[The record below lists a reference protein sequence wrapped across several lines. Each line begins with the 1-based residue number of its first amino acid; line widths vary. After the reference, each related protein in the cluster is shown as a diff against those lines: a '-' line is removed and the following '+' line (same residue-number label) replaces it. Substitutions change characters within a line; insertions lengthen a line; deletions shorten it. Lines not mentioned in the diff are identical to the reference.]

1 MGIEM
6 RLSTLNYA
14 LEKIESICS
23 KKGITKY
30 KLAQNAQI
38 PYTTLTNMFK
48 KDTMPTL
55 PTLQKICE
63 GLDITMAQF
72 FLEEGT
78 RLDLTEKQRELLV
91 LWDELPADQQARVI
105 GYVEGLKEK

>member
-1 MGIEM
+1 MGIET
-6 RLSTLNYA
+6 RLLRVNYTLN
-14 LEKIESICS
+14 KIELICN
-23 KKGITKY
+23 KKGISKY
-30 KLAQNAQI
+30 RLAQDANI

-72 FLEEGT
+72 FTEEES
-78 RLDLTEKQRELLV
+78 RIDLTEQQRALLL
-91 LWDELPADQQARVI
+91 LWDELPKEMQAKAM
-105 GYVEGLKEK
+105 GYLEGLTEK

>member
-1 MGIEM
+1 M
-6 RLSTLNYA
+6 NYA
-14 LEKIESICS
+14 LSKIESIQT
-23 KKGITKY
+23 KKGISKY
-30 KLAQNAQI
+30 KLAKDANV

-72 FLEEGT
+72 FT
-78 RLDLTEKQRELLV
+78 DDDRRVDLTSKQEQLLL
-91 LWDELPADQQARVI
+91 LWDGLPKDMQARAI
-105 GYVEGLKEK
+105 GYLEGLNERVEWASQ

>member
-1 MGIEM
+1 MDIEE
-6 RLSTLNYA
+6 RLSRVNHTLN
-14 LEKIESICS
+14 KIELICK

-30 KLAQNAQI
+30 RLAQDANI

-72 FLEEGT
+72 FTEEGAKV
-78 RLDLTEKQRELLV
+78 DLTKQQQELLL
-91 LWDELPADQQARVI
+91 LWDELPKEMQAKAI
-105 GYVEGLKEK
+105 GYLEGLTKK

>member
-1 MGIEM
+1 M
-6 RLSTLNYA
+6 NYA
-14 LEKIESICS
+14 LTKIESIRM
-23 KKGITKY
+23 KKGISKY
-30 KLAQNAQI
+30 RLASDANI

-72 FLEEGT
+72 FMDEDNKV
-78 RLDLTEKQRELLV
+78 DLTSQQKQLLL
-91 LWDELPADQQARVI
+91 LWEELPKDMQARAI
-105 GYVEGLKEK
+105 GYLEGLLGK